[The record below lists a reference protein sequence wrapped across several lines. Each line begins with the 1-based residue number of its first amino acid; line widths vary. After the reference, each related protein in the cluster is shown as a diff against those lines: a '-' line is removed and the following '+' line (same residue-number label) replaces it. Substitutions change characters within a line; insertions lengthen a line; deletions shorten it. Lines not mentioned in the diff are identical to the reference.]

1 MCEMLPKKKGRCRM
15 KCSVCG
21 NELIELNGNKVDPC
35 AICMAQAHFNGYA
48 EGLKK
53 AVEMITKINGEARKE
68 GGE

>member
-1 MCEMLPKKKGRCRM
+1 MIV
-15 KCSVCG
+15 CSECG
-21 NELIELNGNKVDPC
+21 TQLAELRDNKVMPC
-35 AICMAQAHFNGYA
+35 GICMAHAHFDGYA